1 MNIRIARLNDWPSL
15 EALNKVIDYGQ
26 PEAFMK
32 EQIHLERVIVA
43 ETDNEILGYALWQIM
58 WGNTPLLA
66 LVKVFP
72 EHQQKGAGSAL
83 IDEFEK
89 RIAGEGFKNYM
100 SSTMADNSLGKTFHT
115 KQGFSDIGM
124 LNMHY
129 GDEIFY
135 KKDL

>member
-1 MNIRIARLNDWPSL
+1 MKIRLATMADWPAL
-15 EALNKVIDYGQ
+15 EALNEVIDYGQ
-26 PEAFMK
+26 PASFMH
-32 EQIHLERVIVA
+32 EQIDLERVLVVELEGKVI
-43 ETDNEILGYALWQIM
+43 GYALWQIT

-72 EHQQKGAGSAL
+72 EHQQKGAGTAL
-83 IDEFEK
+83 IKAFEA
-89 RIAGEGFKNYM
+89 RIKADGFKNYM
-100 SSTMADNSLGKTFHT
+100 SSTMSDNSVGQAFHS
-115 KQGFSDIGM
+115 KKGFSDIGT